1 MKINPFGDGDVH
13 SLFEHHL
20 GQILAE
26 IDALENEYVLKA
38 SPSELDEH
46 FIEKAIVVPLTL
58 DAAEHYIE
66 DQQSFQMDVS
76 HDFRRA
82 VFPGERAEV
91 PATQLKIAIPF
102 EGDPQLWR
110 IRPSSYSLGGYPEI
124 TVHSDR
130 IVFTMSFP
138 DDSPEQQRLKNEI
151 DRQIKA
157 LAGAV
162 DNQRRDVDRHNE
174 NAPKRITEKLKA
186 KRAKSSTAVGVVA
199 GLGIPIKR
207 RQSPSTY
214 IAPVSRRPSPSKRR
228 PKVTTE
234 AYKPEP
240 VLESKEYE
248 HILSILES
256 MSRVV
261 ERNPNS
267 FSALNEEAIRD
278 HFLLQLNGH
287 YEGAATGETFN
298 SSGKTDI
305 LIRVEDRNIFIAEC
319 KFWKGPKGFSDTID
333 QLLGYL
339 TWRDCKCALMI
350 FNRNQDSTSVINKMH
365 EVMEQR
371 TEWVRTLTR
380 DPEGTSRYV
389 FVRQSDP
396 GKEIVIS
403 TMLFDIP
410 ST

>member
-1 MKINPFGDGDVH
+1 
-13 SLFEHHL
+13 
-20 GQILAE
+20 
-26 IDALENEYVLKA
+26 
-38 SPSELDEH
+38 
-46 FIEKAIVVPLTL
+46 
-58 DAAEHYIE
+58 
-66 DQQSFQMDVS
+66 
-76 HDFRRA
+76 
-82 VFPGERAEV
+82 
-91 PATQLKIAIPF
+91 
-102 EGDPQLWR
+102 
-110 IRPSSYSLGGYPEI
+110 
-124 TVHSDR
+124 
-130 IVFTMSFP
+130 
-138 DDSPEQQRLKNEI
+138 
-151 DRQIKA
+151 
-157 LAGAV
+157 
-162 DNQRRDVDRHNE
+162 
-174 NAPKRITEKLKA
+174 
-186 KRAKSSTAVGVVA
+186 
-199 GLGIPIKR
+199 
-207 RQSPSTY
+207 
-214 IAPVSRRPSPSKRR
+214 
-228 PKVTTE
+228 
-234 AYKPEP
+234 
-240 VLESKEYE
+240 
-248 HILSILES
+248 

-350 FNRNQDSTSVINKMH
+350 FNRNQDSTSVISKMH